1 MLTQRGDDRVGRVLG
16 DRYRLLA
23 LIGIGGQARVYLA
36 DDVRLRRQVAVK
48 MLHAGLARNSLF
60 LRRFTAEARAA
71 AALSHPNLLA
81 VFDHGEE
88 DDGPYL
94 VTEYLGGGS
103 LRSLLD
109 EHGPLTPSQG
119 VKVGL
124 EAAAGLHA
132 AHSRGMVHR
141 DVKPAN
147 LLFGDEGRLRIAD
160 FGLVRALH
168 EAALTEPDGSVQGT
182 ARYLPPEAGSTRP
195 LDERSDVYSLALTVV
210 EAMTGDVPLAGGSVD
225 EVLARRR
232 SIGRI
237 ELPARLGPA
246 GEALSAALR
255 RDPTSRPSALELG
268 NALISSTP
276 SYPAPGAL
284 PLVHTSP
291 GPVEGDRTALVT
303 PPGEDEVAAV
313 MASSKVRSRVDRPS
327 ARRQLRRQ
335 RQPQDQGERPRRRG
349 LRLLRNLVLG
359 VAVIAAAVWVASNM
373 LSEEPVVT
381 QVGDWS
387 DRPIDEL
394 QGFARSSGWQLE
406 VERAFAD
413 EVDVDRVVSTD
424 PGPGTELAEGE
435 SMTVVVSDGP
445 RPVDLDDLRGLDVNA
460 AADQLIALGL
470 ELGGTPGRNDED
482 IEADVVLEVEVDG
495 QIVTDF
501 PISITPG
508 SRVDLVISA
517 GPEDRVVP
525 DLRTATLETAAA
537 RLAEESLVLAE
548 AEPQF
553 SETVEEGRIIEHA
566 PLPGDRIERD
576 GTVTVT
582 VSKGPDRRAVPVLEN
597 LSVDQARGELEAVG
611 LTLGQ
616 VFGPPDADIV
626 VGYASGQGPGS
637 LHAPGTSI
645 DVVAGSPG

>member
-1 MLTQRGDDRVGRVLG
+1 MLTQRSDDRVGRVLG

-71 AALSHPNLLA
+71 AALSHPNLMA

-119 VKVGL
+119 LKVGM

-132 AHSRGMVHR
+132 AHARGMVHR
-141 DVKPAN
+141 DIKPAN

-168 EAALTEPDGSVQGT
+168 EAALTEPDGRVQGT

-195 LDERSDVYSLALTVV
+195 LDERSDVYSLALTVI
-210 EAMTGDVPLAGGSVD
+210 EAMTGTVPLAGGSVD
-225 EVLARRR
+225 EVVARRR
-232 SIGRI
+232 SVGRV

-246 GEALSAALR
+246 GEALGAALR
-255 RDPTSRPSALELG
+255 LDPQHRPTALELG
-268 NALISSTP
+268 RALIASTP
-276 SYPAPGAL
+276 SYPAPDAL

-291 GPVEGDRTALVT
+291 GPLHGDRTALVGSPDADDAGT
-303 PPGEDEVAAV
+303 T
-313 MASSKVRSRVDRPS
+313 ASATVRSRVDRPS
-327 ARRQLRRQ
+327 ARRQLRRSRPP
-335 RQPQDQGERPRRRG
+335 RQDSPRRGR
-349 LRLLRNLVLG
+349 RTIRT
-359 VAVIAAAVWVASNM
+359 VAVGVVVVAAAAWVASAM
-373 LSEEPVVT
+373 LADNPTVTPV
-381 QVGDWS
+381 QEWR
-387 DRPIDEL
+387 DRPIAEL
-394 QGFARSSGWQLE
+394 EGFARS
-406 VERAFAD
+406 AD
-413 EVDVDRVVSTD
+413 WELVVTRSFDADVDLDRVASTD
-424 PGPGTELAEGE
+424 PGPGVELAEGE
-435 SMTVVVSDGP
+435 SMRVVVSDGP
-445 RPVDLDDLRGLDVNA
+445 PPVDLDDLRGLDVND
-460 AADQLIALGL
+460 AADRLIALGL
-470 ELGGTPGRNDED
+470 EVGGTPGRNDED
-482 IEADVVLEVEVDG
+482 VAADVVLEVQLDG
-495 QIVTDF
+495 QTVAEFPVTV
-501 PISITPG
+501 TPEA
-508 SRVDLVISA
+508 RVDLVISA
-517 GPEDRVVP
+517 GPVDRVVP
-525 DLRTATLETAAA
+525 DLRTATLDTALA
-537 RLAEESLVLAE
+537 RLAEESLMLVE

-553 SETVEEGRIIEHA
+553 SETVEAGRIIDQL

-597 LSVDQARGELEAVG
+597 LTVGQAQAELEAVG
-611 LTLGQ
+611 LALGQ

-637 LHAPGTSI
+637 LHAPGTAI